1 MTLEADGLTRLEH
14 VGYLADGFIGTQDP
28 TASLSVSPAPLLT
41 GEHISAIAVK
51 NSTFPQQN
59 HSHSAL
65 LQFKAPSPP
74 QKTTVGSTGLSG

>member
-1 MTLEADGLTRLEH
+1 M
-14 VGYLADGFIGTQDP
+14 
-28 TASLSVSPAPLLT
+28 
-41 GEHISAIAVK
+41 SAIAVQ

-74 QKTTVGSTGLSG
+74 QKTTVGSTGLSGQSELSSNPSALPLSGVALRGPYLPRCCLSSSGT